1 MGRSGTTKVLSGE
14 ARSGRERGNVM
25 TLFTLQSGRM
35 DLEPVAGVTNYGMG
49 GMYLAQLRDGWRW
62 KDGSAT

>member
-1 MGRSGTTKVLSGE
+1 
-14 ARSGRERGNVM
+14 M